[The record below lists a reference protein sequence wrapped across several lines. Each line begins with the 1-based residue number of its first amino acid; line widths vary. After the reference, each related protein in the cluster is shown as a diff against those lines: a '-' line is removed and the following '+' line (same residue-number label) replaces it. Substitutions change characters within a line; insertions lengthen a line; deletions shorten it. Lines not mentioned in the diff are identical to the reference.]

1 MNPYL
6 EQEALWQD
14 LHINLLA
21 AIKGRLV
28 PQVRPRY
35 YVLLERYIYV
45 HESPDE
51 LPSRRRADFLVARP
65 EAGGAHQGGAAILE
79 IDAPTEVEHT
89 GQDVLRQAFLEIR
102 DPVRGEVVTLL
113 EMLSPANK
121 RDEYQ
126 QYLTRRAQI
135 LASNAHLVEIDLL
148 RGGRPM
154 PDANRPVCDF
164 SVLVS
169 RAERRPRAS
178 FWPIGLRKRLP
189 VIPVPLR
196 SPDAAASLDL
206 QEVLHQ
212 VYDASGYE
220 DFIYAGSPDPPLSP
234 EDAAWA
240 RQFVQRGG

>member
-6 EQEALWQD
+6 EQDALWQD
-14 LHINLLA
+14 FHINFLA
-21 AIKGRLV
+21 AIKAQLV

-45 HESPDE
+45 HEAPDE
-51 LPSRRRADFLVARP
+51 PPARRRADFLVARP
-65 EAGGAHQGGAAILE
+65 EAGAAPPGGAAILE
-79 IDAPTEVEHT
+79 IDAPAEVEHT
-89 GQDVLRQAFLEIR
+89 GQDVLRQAFLAIR

-135 LASNAHLVEIDLL
+135 LSSNAHLVAIDLL

-154 PDANRPVCDF
+154 PDANRPVCDY

-178 FWPIGLRKRLP
+178 FWPIGLKGRLP
-189 VIPVPLR
+189 VISVPLR
-196 SPDAAASLDL
+196 SPDGAVPLDI

-220 DFIYAGSPDPPLSP
+220 DFIYAGAPDPPLSP
-234 EDAAWA
+234 EEAAWA
-240 RQFVQRGG
+240 RQFVPAGG